1 MTIRECYAMMDGD
14 YDGVFSRLRK
24 EERIVKFLGMFLR
37 DPSYGSIKDA
47 VAANDRETAFRAA
60 HTIKRM
66 CQNLSFTTLEKS
78 AAALTEILRGGDLKG
93 AEQYLPAVTADYGR
107 TVEAIKEYEKSITG

>member
-60 HTIKRM
+60 HTLKGTA
-66 CQNLSFTTLEKS
+66 QNLSITKLHES
-78 AAALTEILRGGDLKG
+78 SDALTEYLRNRTDCEGSEELV
-93 AEQYLPAVTADYGR
+93 AQVTADYEQA
-107 TVEAIKEYEKSITG
+107 VAAIRALTSTP